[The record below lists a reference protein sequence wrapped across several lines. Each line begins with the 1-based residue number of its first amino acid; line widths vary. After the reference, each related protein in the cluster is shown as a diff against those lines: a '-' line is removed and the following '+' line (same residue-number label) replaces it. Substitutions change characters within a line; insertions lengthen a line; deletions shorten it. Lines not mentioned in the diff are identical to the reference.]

1 MRELN
6 QEEIQN
12 VGGAVSSTGG
22 AQTEGCTGFLWYLA
36 TGTICCAGG
45 GCLKF

>member
-12 VGGAVSSTGG
+12 VGGATSSIGG
-22 AQTEGCTGFLWYLA
+22 PHTEGCSGFLWYLA
-36 TGTICCAGG
+36 TGLICCSG
-45 GCLKF
+45 GCLRF